1 MAGFNPEIPGLH
13 DLDAEYIAYTNAPT
27 LLMQIGTLFGA
38 TALVISLR
46 CYVRIAMIR
55 SFGKDDWTIL
65 LAFAFALASFIIYVM
80 LARIGLGKH
89 LPVIRM
95 NEEGYRE
102 FSKLRQVLSITVG
115 VGIGLVKISVAFFL
129 LRLVTK
135 KAYKWFLRGF
145 IVFMLLFT
153 VGCTGA
159 LAVTIA
165 TDFLLALLPV
175 PLVWKLQLN
184 GRSKVTLVCILALG
198 LFAGVAAIIKSEK
211 QKTIFSNPDPY
222 VKDTFVMW
230 RFIEYFIGIIA
241 ASLPSLKPLFK
252 QLLSNGTRAT
262 EEASSQPLP
271 SRQRYSTRIK
281 TVEDDEI
288 PLEIYGKIGHS
299 VEVSSGCC
307 KVQGEGEDRGDSVRT
322 LEPNTILVEE
332 KWRVS

>member
-1 MAGFNPEIPGLH
+1 MTLSINGMASTKHTDLLQGNTLHILEVLLLDTLKMAGFNPEIPGLH

-159 LAVTIA
+159 L
-165 TDFLLALLPV
+165 
-175 PLVWKLQLN
+175 
-184 GRSKVTLVCILALG
+184 
-198 LFAGVAAIIKSEK
+198 
-211 QKTIFSNPDPY
+211 
-222 VKDTFVMW
+222 
-230 RFIEYFIGIIA
+230 
-241 ASLPSLKPLFK
+241 
-252 QLLSNGTRAT
+252 GTW
-262 EEASSQPLP
+262 E
-271 SRQRYSTRIK
+271 
-281 TVEDDEI
+281 
-288 PLEIYGKIGHS
+288 
-299 VEVSSGCC
+299 
-307 KVQGEGEDRGDSVRT
+307 
-322 LEPNTILVEE
+322 
-332 KWRVS
+332 